1 MPAYV
6 INDMVVTDPELFER
20 YKQLSPPT
28 VARYGGRFLARGG
41 QIENLEGD
49 WSPRRVVI
57 IEVPSL
63 EVDAFCRSSLA
74 GAYSGESHQAR
85 ARSRLGN
92 SMITTRRG
100 DQSPSRFSICP
111 PRARNRPPYCAT
123 VGGESC
129 LERSNNSGSVTTM
142 SLMT

>member
-28 VARYGGRFLARGG
+28 VAQYGGRFLARGG

-57 IEVPSL
+57 IEFPSL
-63 EVDAFCRSSLA
+63 ER
-74 GAYSGESHQAR
+74 AR
-85 ARSRLGN
+85 AGVIRPS
-92 SMITTRRG
+92 TRRPNCCG
-100 DQSPSRFSICP
+100 RKH
-111 PRARNRPPYCAT
+111 RPP
-123 VGGESC
+123 G
-129 LERSNNSGSVTTM
+129 
-142 SLMT
+142 